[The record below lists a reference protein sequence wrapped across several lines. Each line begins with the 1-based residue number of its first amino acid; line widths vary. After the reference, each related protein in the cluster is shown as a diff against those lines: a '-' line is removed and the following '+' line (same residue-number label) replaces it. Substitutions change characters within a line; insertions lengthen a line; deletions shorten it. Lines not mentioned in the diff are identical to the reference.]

1 MQIIPA
7 IDLIDNKCVRLIQGD
22 YNQKTI
28 FNDDP
33 LQVAKDFVN
42 SGASLVHIVDLDG
55 AKAGQIINTKTIQSL
70 CDNSIP
76 IEVGGGI
83 RTDESISMLL
93 SLGVKRVILGSI
105 AVTNQEFLKD
115 AIKKYGKEKIVLGLD
130 CKGDYVSIHGWQ
142 NESQIKCIDLLDVFK
157 SYGGETVIYTD
168 ISKDGMMSGANID
181 ELKKLV
187 VSGLKIIAS
196 GGVSSLDEVKKCKE
210 IGCAGAIIGKA
221 YYLGKINIADAINI

>member
-28 FNDDP
+28 FNNDP

-115 AIKKYGKEKIVLGLD
+115 AIKKYGKSALLLGL
-130 CKGDYVSIHGWQ
+130 
-142 NESQIKCIDLLDVFK
+142 
-157 SYGGETVIYTD
+157 
-168 ISKDGMMSGANID
+168 
-181 ELKKLV
+181 
-187 VSGLKIIAS
+187 
-196 GGVSSLDEVKKCKE
+196 
-210 IGCAGAIIGKA
+210 
-221 YYLGKINIADAINI
+221 